1 MSLSILF
8 PSSPIASANPPA
20 VVSVAVEHYA
30 LLLIGQARHG
40 GEDLVQLK
48 DDELELVEVGVLLL
62 VGHDL
67 ACIVAAVIE
76 TAD

>member
-30 LLLIGQARHG
+30 LLLIGQAQHG
-40 GEDLVQLK
+40 GEDLVR
-48 DDELELVEVGVLLL
+48 
-62 VGHDL
+62 HDL